1 MDTFG
6 GISQIENKT
15 FITWTRL
22 ETQTMNRT
30 LIVALTVDALS
41 WLAFIASTAVIWSM
55 LAYRF

>member
-6 GISQIENKT
+6 GFSQIENKT
-15 FITWTRL
+15 FITCTRL

-41 WLAFIASTAVIWSM
+41 WLALIASTAIIWSM